1 MAHFSARSDMWLI
14 VPILLTLHV
23 IVCLL
28 LVLVILMQLPRSEGL
43 GAAFGGAVTE
53 NIFGAQTT
61 HVLAKF
67 TVWLGVAFFGITLVL
82 AVAYSHRETARSRI
96 QQELL
101 NAAVPAASATPA
113 ATAGPSATAA
123 PVASPAAT
131 ALPAASPAAKAP

>member
-1 MAHFSARSDMWLI
+1 MWLI

-82 AVAYSHRETARSRI
+82 AVAYSHREMARSRI

-101 NAAVPAASATPA
+101 NAAVPSASATPA